1 VIAAGG
7 GGKPGTQKGDAYYCF
22 ALPNP

>member
-7 GGKPGTQKGDAYYCF
+7 GGKPGTQPGDSYYCF
-22 ALPNP
+22 ALPE